1 MRPQK
6 AKKMALLKLTRH
18 QKEFW
23 LNCTHR
29 WNIKCGATRSG
40 KTYLDYYLIPKRI
53 RAVQGLD
60 GLIVILGATKSTIRR
75 NVIEP
80 MKKIWGDSLVGD
92 ISSDNTVTL
101 FGERCFAIGADKIS
115 QVDKLRGSS
124 IKYCYGDEIVTWNQ
138 EVFEM
143 LKTRLDKPYSKCD
156 ATCNPDSPE
165 HWLKKFVDES
175 GADIYYQHYTIFDNE
190 FLDPVVRE
198 DMIRENKG
206 IYYQRYILGQWVRA
220 EGAIYREFSDNEE
233 QFMVDAD
240 KLPRERFAEIVIGQ
254 DFGGH
259 KSKNTWTATAITQD
273 RRELYVL
280 RSEEYDAT
288 GMAVEVMIEKFR
300 RFYDGIRE
308 RYGHVTAI
316 YADSAEQAIINS
328 ERLAGLPV
336 RNSIKN
342 EINDRIRAT
351 DRMLTGRR
359 IHIVRG
365 ENESL
370 CKAFR
375 EAVWD
380 DKKDKDTR
388 LDIPGVTNICPLD
401 AFEYSWEHQIR
412 RLTQ

>member
-1 MRPQK
+1 MRRDL
-6 AKKMALLKLTRH
+6 A
-18 QKEFW
+18 
-23 LNCTHR
+23 
-29 WNIKCGATRSG
+29 RSG
-40 KTYLDYYLIPKRI
+40 KTYLDYYVIPKRI
-53 RAVQGLD
+53 RALRGKQGLC
-60 GLIVILGATKSTIRR
+60 LILGNTKSTLQR
-75 NVIEP
+75 NIIKP
-80 MKKIWGDSLVGD
+80 LQDIWGANLVGD
-92 ISSDNTVTL
+92 IKSDNISRM
-101 FGERCFAIGADKIS
+101 FGEEVYCLGADKATQS
-115 QVDKLRGSS
+115 DRLRGSS
-124 IKYCYGDEIVTWNQ
+124 IKYCYGDEIVTWSE
-138 EVFEM
+138 EVFRM
-143 LKTRLDKPYSKCD
+143 LTTRLDQPYSKCD

-165 HWLKKFVDES
+165 HWVKKFIDES
-175 GADIYYQHYTIFDNE
+175 EADIFYQHYTIFDNE
-190 FLDPVVRE
+190 FLDPTVR
-198 DMIRENKG
+198 DNIIRENKG
-206 IYYQRYILGQWVRA
+206 IYYQRYVLGQWVRA

-233 QFMVDAD
+233 QFMIDAD
-240 KLPRERFAEIVIGQ
+240 KLPRERFSEIVIGQ

-259 KSKNTWTATAITQD
+259 KSKHAWTATAITRD
-273 RRELYVL
+273 CRELYVL

-288 GMAVEVMIEKFR
+288 GMAVETMIDKFR
-300 RFYDGIRE
+300 RFYDGIRQ

>member
-1 MRPQK
+1 MRRDL
-6 AKKMALLKLTRH
+6 A
-18 QKEFW
+18 
-23 LNCTHR
+23 
-29 WNIKCGATRSG
+29 RSG
-40 KTYLDYYLIPKRI
+40 KTYLDYYVIPKRV
-53 RAVQGLD
+53 RALSGKD
-60 GLIVILGATKSTIRR
+60 GLYVFLGNTKSTLQR
-75 NVIEP
+75 NIIEP
-80 MKKIWGDSLVGD
+80 LQNIWGTDLVSD
-92 ISSDNTVTL
+92 IKSDNTAML
-101 FGERCFAIGADKIS
+101 FGEKIHCIGANKID
-115 QVDKLRGSS
+115 QVNRLRGSS

-156 ATCNPDSPE
+156 ATCNPESPE

-240 KLPRERFAEIVIGQ
+240 KLPRERFSEIVIGQ

-259 KSKNTWTATAITQD
+259 KSKHAWTATAITRD
-273 RRELYVL
+273 CRELYVL

-288 GMAVEVMIEKFR
+288 GMAVETMIDKFR
-300 RFYDGIRE
+300 RFYDGIRQ